1 MSISPLQGI
10 NGYSLKATQPLH
22 ENTIK
27 ESEI

>member
-1 MSISPLQGI
+1 MSISPLKG
-10 NGYSLKATQPLH
+10 NNDYNLKATQPLH